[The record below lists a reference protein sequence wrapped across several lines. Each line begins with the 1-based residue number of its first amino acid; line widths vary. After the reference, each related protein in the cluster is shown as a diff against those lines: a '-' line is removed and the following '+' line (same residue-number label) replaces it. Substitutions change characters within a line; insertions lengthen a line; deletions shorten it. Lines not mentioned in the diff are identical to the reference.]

1 MLRKLLKH
9 EFRATGRVM
18 LPLYLI
24 LLATAVGA
32 NFSTRGLLETDFQI
46 LDILGGL
53 LVVAFAVAII
63 AVCVMSMVVMVQ
75 RFYKNLLQDEGY
87 VMMTLPV
94 SVHQQVWS
102 KLIVSAV
109 WFALTAVMVCLAAV
123 IMAFD
128 ITALEEVADLFRE
141 LFRYVTA
148 PYALNGAA
156 LALEFLA
163 VCFVGCCAMCLQ
175 FYAALAVG
183 HSFSVHK
190 MAWSV
195 GWFFLIQFAVQFLG
209 GTLMVLLN
217 DLHFFDWLGNL
228 HILQMLQY
236 ADGRINGM
244 AVMHLS
250 VCALIVMEMAY
261 GAIFYFLTTFFLQKK
276 LNLE

>member
-53 LVVAFAVAII
+53 LVVAFVVAII

-94 SVHQQVWS
+94 STHQHIWS

-109 WFALTAVMVCLAAV
+109 WFALTIVTVCVAGL

-128 ITALEEVADLFRE
+128 I
-141 LFRYVTA
+141 
-148 PYALNGAA
+148 
-156 LALEFLA
+156 
-163 VCFVGCCAMCLQ
+163 
-175 FYAALAVG
+175 
-183 HSFSVHK
+183 K
-190 MAWSV
+190 
-195 GWFFLIQFAVQFLG
+195 I
-209 GTLMVLLN
+209 
-217 DLHFFDWLGNL
+217 
-228 HILQMLQY
+228 
-236 ADGRINGM
+236 GR
-244 AVMHLS
+244 AHV
-250 VCALIVMEMAY
+250 
-261 GAIFYFLTTFFLQKK
+261 
-276 LNLE
+276 